1 MAPLSDPRRV
11 GHSAPYQHDAS
22 SATLFALILVIAVPA
37 LVVALAAGWRP
48 LSGADTDSLMA
59 WLGRLT
65 GRGGTVATAAAANDW
80 AIPNGWF
87 YTQVQGQATGPDARG
102 YAVSDANGIRFWSEY
117 QRLGGPTYLG
127 YPVSRRFEVDD
138 GTAQVF
144 QRTMLRFDSTAD
156 RIVVSRLLDR
166 LSREGRDA
174 ELTALASIPPLE
186 LPVPSDP
193 PPELYDDRVALL
205 LADYPAIQAYLASA
219 ADAQALFGLPT
230 SAVQDAG
237 DFFVIRFQNGA
248 LQQWKRDMPWA
259 KAGEV
264 TAANIGELAAS
275 LGVFPADALQP
286 MPVTAGSSVALR

>member
-11 GHSAPYQHDAS
+11 GHSAPYQHDTS

-48 LSGADTDSLMA
+48 LSGADTDSLAA

-65 GRGGTVATAAAANDW
+65 GRGPSIVAAVPANDW

-102 YAVSDANGIRFWSEY
+102 YAVSDANGVRFWSEY

-127 YPVSRRFEVDD
+127 YPVSRRFEVDG

-144 QRTMLRFDSTAD
+144 QRAVLRFDGPAD
-156 RIVVSRLLDR
+156 RVIVSRLLDR
-166 LSREGRDA
+166 LSREGRDG

-186 LPVPSDP
+186 LAVPSDASSD
-193 PPELYDDRVALL
+193 LYDDRLATL
-205 LADYPAIQAYLASA
+205 LADYPAIQAYLAA
-219 ADAQALFGLPT
+219 APDAQGLFGAPT

-248 LQQWKRDMPWA
+248 LQQWKREMPWA
-259 KAGEV
+259 KAGDV
-264 TAANIGELAAS
+264 TAANIGELAAG
-275 LGVFPADALQP
+275 LGVFPAEALQP
-286 MPVTAGSSVALR
+286 MPVTAAGSVALR